1 MHALYFTDT
10 QQANYHVVA
19 AVTYRA
25 NGAVSRSC
33 LPQYQDLMS
42 QYYMNLNNI
51 LTQRCSAV
59 NVNMNVSFVRSV
71 PYLIEENVLKVT
83 IVEEVLTGLTEEPLT
98 KSVSVSDGLHSRH
111 RPSNSSASAVRSLR
125 FHSESDLRS
134 VSTLH

>member
-1 MHALYFTDT
+1 MCFADT

-42 QYYMNLNNI
+42 QYYTNLNTI

-71 PYLIEENVLKVT
+71 PYLLEENVLKVIREWNW
-83 IVEEVLTGLTEEPLT
+83 IVD
-98 KSVSVSDGLHSRH
+98 SV
-111 RPSNSSASAVRSLR
+111 
-125 FHSESDLRS
+125 
-134 VSTLH
+134 

>member
-1 MHALYFTDT
+1 MLPFTDT

-42 QYYMNLNNI
+42 QYYMNLDSI

-59 NVNMNVSFVRSV
+59 NVNMNVSFVKSV
-71 PYLIEENVLKVT
+71 PYMLEENVLKVR
-83 IVEEVLTGLTEEPLT
+83 ILQ
-98 KSVSVSDGLHSRH
+98 
-111 RPSNSSASAVRSLR
+111 
-125 FHSESDLRS
+125 
-134 VSTLH
+134 STLWEVHAPESL

>member
-1 MHALYFTDT
+1 MCFADT

-42 QYYMNLNNI
+42 QYYTNLNSI

-71 PYLIEENVLKVT
+71 PYLLEENVLKVIRERNRRW
-83 IVEEVLTGLTEEPLT
+83 IVEFHFCEQIFIERVPCFRWT
-98 KSVSVSDGLHSRH
+98 SF
-111 RPSNSSASAVRSLR
+111 SSSCQLYVNRSCTISAAPR
-125 FHSESDLRS
+125 
-134 VSTLH
+134 